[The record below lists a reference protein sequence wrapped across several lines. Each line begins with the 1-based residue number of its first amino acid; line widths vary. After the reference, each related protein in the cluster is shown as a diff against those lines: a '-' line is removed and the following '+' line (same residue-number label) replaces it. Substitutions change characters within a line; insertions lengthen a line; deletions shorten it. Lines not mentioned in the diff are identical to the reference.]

1 MRKIAA
7 NYVFLPGL
15 PLLRQ
20 GYVVWEDGAIRDVV
34 DTGGELREIHGLEFY
49 GGMLV
54 SAALLKRQGSWQA
67 GQPLLPFL
75 TECYKEPDGAVPGL
89 ALIKGADLKRMVF
102 CEGTVI
108 ERLL

>member
-7 NYVFLPGL
+7 NYLFLPGF

-20 GYVVWEDGAIRDVV
+20 GYVVWEDGAIREVV
-34 DTGGELREIHGLEFY
+34 DTGGELREIQGLEFY

-54 SAALLKRQGSWQA
+54 SAVLLEKRGSWQA
-67 GQPLLPFL
+67 GQSLLPFL
-75 TECYKEPDGAVPGL
+75 TECYKEPDEAAPGL